1 MPSAS
6 SLPLQQR
13 AVAEIRE
20 DLIHGRFR
28 PGERLSEPELA
39 SRFQTSRSP
48 VREALVQ
55 LEHEGFVE
63 RAKTGRVYVRPLELS
78 EAEQLFVFRGHLE
91 GLAAR
96 LAAENMNLKD
106 IQRLEANL
114 AAMEAAAQ
122 SGDARAA
129 MECGAEF
136 HRTIIDSCGNRPLLE
151 CLEGL
156 RARVSR
162 YRYILAAIDEFSEQ
176 RVREHRSI
184 LSALSARSPATAEQA
199 MINHVEVS
207 SRETLRALKAFL
219 TPPDQA

>member
-6 SLPLQQR
+6 ALPLQQR

-55 LEHEGFVE
+55 LEHEGFLE

-114 AAMEAAAQ
+114 AAMETAAQ
-122 SGDARAA
+122 RGDARVA

-136 HRTIIDSCGNRPLLE
+136 HRTIIDACGNRPLLE

-184 LSALSARSPATAEQA
+184 LSALAARSPATAEQA

-207 SRETLRALKAFL
+207 SRETLHALKAFL
-219 TPPDQA
+219 SAPEKV